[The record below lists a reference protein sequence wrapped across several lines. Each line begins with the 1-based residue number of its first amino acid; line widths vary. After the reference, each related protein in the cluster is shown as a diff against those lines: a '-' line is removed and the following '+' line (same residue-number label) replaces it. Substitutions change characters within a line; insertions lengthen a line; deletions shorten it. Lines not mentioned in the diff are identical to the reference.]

1 MTQSLQALRAEQ
13 HEAAEYVRSIIR
25 ATANRDRTPYEQ
37 NQFDEGMRLVENT
50 TAAYRAADMRIS
62 EAAALRQIQERQF
75 GNTGA
80 GPSTPARLGNQF
92 GEAIANAVAE
102 VRNGRSVAYVDYPEQ
117 RALAGSGIGGYLINN
132 EVGAPVM
139 ALSAASV
146 IMSLPGVRNIT
157 VTTGDR
163 LRLPRLNLTT
173 VSGVAEAATLPSA
186 ATDLDALD
194 IVFQKFATYE
204 LLSSENIEDANSDA
218 LSILGERMLKDLAVR
233 VDSGLIQGNGA
244 SDVVGIFN
252 QPGVS
257 TTSVAGVPTIAKSQE
272 AEFQMLN
279 NDGKPSAWI
288 MAPRSWIGTAG
299 FRRIV
304 TGVASSIQPVLQM
317 DPSQNVNT
325 LSGYPVYLSSS
336 ISTTSGATSVGSTA
350 ALVDASQLVIVTRR
364 APRLEVSRDVQFATD
379 SVAIRATTR
388 MGFAVLDAA
397 GGISLLTDIR
407 TA

>member
-1 MTQSLQALRAEQ
+1 MSELHRLRADKHQ
-13 HEAAEYVRSIIR
+13 AIDYVRRILASTENR
-25 ATANRDRTPYEQ
+25 ARTPYEESQ
-37 NQFDEGMRLVENT
+37 LEQGMILAERATVAYMAEENKLSDS
-50 TAAYRAADMRIS
+50 AAQ
-62 EAAALRQIQERQF
+62 RQIQERQY
-75 GNTGA
+75 
-80 GPSTPARLGNQF
+80 GPMTSTPSSTRHGNDF
-92 GEAIANAVAE
+92 GDAIANAVAE

-146 IMSLPGVRNIT
+146 IMSLPGVRNIS

-194 IVFQKFATYE
+194 IIFQKFATYE

-233 VDSGLIQGNGA
+233 VDSGLIQGTGA

-257 TTSVAGVPTIAKSQE
+257 TTSVAGVPTIAKAQE

-317 DPSQNVNT
+317 DPSQNVSS

-336 ISTTSGATSVGSTA
+336 ISTTTGATSVGSIA

-364 APRLEVSRDVQFATD
+364 APRLEVSRDVSFSND
-379 SVAIRATTR
+379 SVAIRATAR

>member
-13 HEAAEYVRSIIR
+13 YEAATYVRSILN
-25 ATANRDRTPYEQ
+25 ATAGRDRSAYEQ
-37 NQFDEGMRLVENT
+37 NQLDEGFKLVETT
-50 TAAYRAADMRIS
+50 TAAYRAADLRIS

-80 GPSTPARLGNQF
+80 GPSTPARHGNDF

-117 RALAGSGIGGYLINN
+117 RAIAETGIGGYLVNN
-132 EVGAPVM
+132 QMGAPVM
-139 ALSAASV
+139 ALAAASV
-146 IMSLPGVRNIT
+146 ILSLPGIRHIT
-157 VTTGDR
+157 TTTGDR

-173 VSGVAEAATLPSA
+173 VSGVAEAATLPAA

-194 IVFQKFATYE
+194 IVYQKFATYE

-233 VDSGLIQGNGA
+233 VDSGLIQGTGA

-257 TTSVAGVPTIAKSQE
+257 TTSVAGVPTIAKAQE
-272 AEFQMLN
+272 AEYQLLN
-279 NDGKPSAWI
+279 NDGNPTAWI

-336 ISTTSGATSVGSTA
+336 ISTTTGATSVGSIA

-388 MGFAVLDAA
+388 MGFGVLDAA

>member
-1 MTQSLQALRAEQ
+1 MSSLQALRAEQ
-13 HEAAEYVRSIIR
+13 LEAATYVRSIIN
-25 ATANRDRTPYEQ
+25 ATAGRERTPYEQ
-37 NQFDEGMRLVENT
+37 NQYDEGMRLVENC

-75 GNTGA
+75 GPMT
-80 GPSTPARLGNQF
+80 STPSSNRLGNDF
-92 GEAIANAVAE
+92 GEQIANAVAE
-102 VRNGRSVAYVDYPEQ
+102 VRNGRSIAYVDYPEQ
-117 RALAGSGIGGYLINN
+117 RAIAETGIGGYLVNN
-132 EVGAPVM
+132 QMGAPVM
-139 ALSAASV
+139 ALAAASV
-146 IMSLPGVRNIT
+146 ILSLPGVRHL
-157 VTTGDR
+157 TTTSGDR

-173 VSGVAEAATLPSA
+173 VTGIAEAATLPAA

-194 IVFQKFATYE
+194 IVYQKYATYE

-218 LSILGERMLKDLAVR
+218 LAILGERMLKDLAVR

-244 SDVVGIFN
+244 TDVTGIFN
-252 QPGVS
+252 QAGVS
-257 TTSVAGVPTIAKSQE
+257 TTSVAGVATIAKAQE
-272 AEFQMLN
+272 AEFQLLN
-279 NDGKPSAWI
+279 NDGSPSAWI
-288 MAPRSWIGTAG
+288 MAPRSWVGTAG

-336 ISTTSGATSVGSTA
+336 ISTTTGATSVGSTA

-388 MGFAVLDAA
+388 MGFGVLDAA

-407 TA
+407 TS

>member
-13 HEAAEYVRSIIR
+13 YEAATYVRSILN
-25 ATANRDRTPYEQ
+25 ATAGRERSAYEQ
-37 NQFDEGMRLVENT
+37 NQLDEGFKLVENT
-50 TAAYRAADMRIS
+50 TAAYRAADLRIS

-257 TTSVAGVPTIAKSQE
+257 TTSVAGVATIAKAQE

-336 ISTTSGATSVGSTA
+336 ISTTTGATSVGSTA

>member
-13 HEAAEYVRSIIR
+13 YEAATYVRSILN
-25 ATANRDRTPYEQ
+25 ATAGRDRSAYEQ
-37 NQFDEGMRLVENT
+37 NQLDEGFKLVENT
-50 TAAYRAADMRIS
+50 TAAYRAADLRIS

-102 VRNGRSVAYVDYPEQ
+102 VRNGRSVAFVDYPEQ

-233 VDSGLIQGNGA
+233 VDSGLIQGN
-244 SDVVGIFN
+244 

-257 TTSVAGVPTIAKSQE
+257 TTSVAGVATIAKAQE
-272 AEFQMLN
+272 AEYQLLN
-279 NDGKPSAWI
+279 NDGNPTAWI

>member
-1 MTQSLQALRAEQ
+1 
-13 HEAAEYVRSIIR
+13 
-25 ATANRDRTPYEQ
+25 
-37 NQFDEGMRLVENT
+37 
-50 TAAYRAADMRIS
+50 
-62 EAAALRQIQERQF
+62 
-75 GNTGA
+75 
-80 GPSTPARLGNQF
+80 
-92 GEAIANAVAE
+92 
-102 VRNGRSVAYVDYPEQ
+102 
-117 RALAGSGIGGYLINN
+117 
-132 EVGAPVM
+132 
-139 ALSAASV
+139 
-146 IMSLPGVRNIT
+146 
-157 VTTGDR
+157 
-163 LRLPRLNLTT
+163 LTT

-252 QPGVS
+252 QSGVS
-257 TTSVAGVPTIAKSQE
+257 TTSVAGVATIAKAQE
-272 AEFQMLN
+272 AEFQLLN

-336 ISTTSGATSVGSTA
+336 ISTTTGATSVGSTA

-397 GGISLLTDIR
+397 GGVSLLTDIR

>member
-1 MTQSLQALRAEQ
+1 M
-13 HEAAEYVRSIIR
+13 
-25 ATANRDRTPYEQ
+25 
-37 NQFDEGMRLVENT
+37 
-50 TAAYRAADMRIS
+50 
-62 EAAALRQIQERQF
+62 
-75 GNTGA
+75 
-80 GPSTPARLGNQF
+80 
-92 GEAIANAVAE
+92 
-102 VRNGRSVAYVDYPEQ
+102 
-117 RALAGSGIGGYLINN
+117 
-132 EVGAPVM
+132 
-139 ALSAASV
+139 
-146 IMSLPGVRNIT
+146 
-157 VTTGDR
+157 
-163 LRLPRLNLTT
+163 
-173 VSGVAEAATLPSA
+173 
-186 ATDLDALD
+186 
-194 IVFQKFATYE
+194 
-204 LLSSENIEDANSDA
+204 
-218 LSILGERMLKDLAVR
+218 SILGERMLKDLAVR

-288 MAPRSWIGTAG
+288 MAPRSWIGGGTG
-299 FRRIV
+299 VGSFRRIV

-317 DPSQNVNT
+317 DPSMGVNT